1 MMQGLY
7 KQAIVQLSNLQCSLV
22 SSTLFTGDVST
33 VGKGRHWD
41 PPLPIPPSNYVIISS
56 TATTGAIIHNH
67 RLSIL

>member
-22 SSTLFTGDVST
+22 SSTLFTGDVFT

-41 PPLPIPPSNYVIISS
+41 PPPPHPSKKLC
-56 TATTGAIIHNH
+56 HNFLNGYNRGH
-67 RLSIL
+67 NP